1 MAKKRF
7 KPITKRVNLIIII
20 SLVLGI
26 SILISGYFIVFL
38 ITIDYSIENSLR
50 QQSDILY
57 KTIEKLMLTGQ
68 APDAVDYFNDINL
81 INPLYTIKLFRTSG
95 SKAFT
100 DNTTIET
107 VNSNIGMQIFTP
119 RTIEIEDREQP
130 IQDYFIPAINLP
142 PQTLL
147 FQTKTDNK
155 LFFRIYKPLINLP
168 RCTKCHGGDHTI
180 RGVIDIRN
188 DITFWENTRL
198 GSLGIGVLI
207 FLIIVIVLWLII
219 RKILKVRSNAK

>member
-147 FQTKTDNK
+147 FQTK
-155 LFFRIYKPLINLP
+155 
-168 RCTKCHGGDHTI
+168 
-180 RGVIDIRN
+180 
-188 DITFWENTRL
+188 RL
-198 GSLGIGVLI
+198 GQKYRLFGEILALNFSFLHNWYSAYDKSESISAFGLLNPDSSLHGEFRCV
-207 FLIIVIVLWLII
+207 
-219 RKILKVRSNAK
+219 